1 MDADREAGVTI
12 VTASPDPDDPG
23 AALDNLRGQIL
34 AVDAQLGQ
42 LMAHRQSL
50 VDAYE
55 RHRFAMMGWP
65 PPGTPPPAAVPPAP
79 REEWS
84 GARVRALLLWLGAA
98 LLGLSALTFTAVAW
112 SRLGDGGRAL
122 LLLAFTAVVTA
133 LAVGLRRSLPATAE
147 AFAGLAVVLVLVDV
161 YAARRAGL
169 AGAMSWQLWWA
180 IGTAVA
186 AGFAAVLGVLVG
198 RRTTRFAVAA
208 LLPVSAELLIV
219 PLADAEWSAA
229 LACAALAAALV
240 LALLWAARR
249 LYPEGRTVLRLHAGG
264 AWAAALILAGTAA
277 GEPDNVAAAIPAAL
291 TVAALA
297 LAPAL
302 ARRAARATR
311 SVDDALSTLL
321 GVAVCAAPAGAL
333 LTLLRPLL
341 EGDGLLATSV
351 LAGAVTVLAA
361 LVVPSPWRVSAAVAG
376 GVVALPGTLWAV
388 LQATPAV
395 LGPAGWFDHTWEG
408 RLDLIAREVSSGPR
422 GGAFIGSWPAVGAL
436 AVIAAAGLV
445 LGIRRR
451 VLLGITTAAVAFA
464 AALAPLNDSATV
476 WVALLATVAASVVA
490 VLGAALVDREQPG
503 RGWALLP
510 GAGIAALPAAG
521 WATVSAAASVPTL
534 ALGAV
539 TGAAAAVLV
548 RPGLAREAFSVLA
561 GALAVAFAG
570 VATSATGAG
579 PAVGGFAA
587 SVAAGALLLVGVY
600 LMHSRTGLVLEIT
613 AAVAAGCD
621 AVIAAESTR
630 WLAGSLTTL
639 TPIAAIAAVRSPR
652 RLIYGSAAGVLALGA
667 VWAWLAAGHV
677 DVVEAYTAPAAAG
690 ALVAGILLWR
700 SGPGRS
706 WLTLGPAL
714 VLGIGP
720 TLLIGVVDDDLVRLI
735 AAAVLALA
743 AVIAG
748 AVLRLQA
755 PLVLG
760 AASLLVLA
768 VDQWGDEIVRMPRW
782 ITVGIAGVLLMWI
795 GATFERRRRDWRRAA
810 EVMGGFG

>member
-1 MDADREAGVTI
+1 MQAGE
-12 VTASPDPDDPG
+12 PEDPR
-23 AALDNLRGQIL
+23 AALDTLRGQIL

-42 LMAHRQSL
+42 LMAQRQSL

-55 RHRFAMMGWP
+55 RRRFAVMGWP
-65 PPGTPPPAAVPPAP
+65 APGTPPPVAAPPAP
-79 REEWS
+79 RQEWS

-122 LLLAFTAVVTA
+122 LLLGFTAVVTA

-169 AGAMSWQLWWA
+169 AGGMSWQAWWA
-180 IGTAVA
+180 IGTALA
-186 AGFAAVLGVLVG
+186 AGFAALLGVLAG

-219 PLADAEWSAA
+219 RLADAEWSAA
-229 LACAALAAALV
+229 LACAALAAVLV
-240 LALLWAARR
+240 LGGSWAARWF
-249 LYPEGRTVLRLHAGG
+249 YPEGRWVLRLHAGG
-264 AWAAALILAGTAA
+264 SWAAALILAGTAA
-277 GEPDNVAAAIPAAL
+277 GQPHSVAAAIPPAL
-291 TVAALA
+291 AVAALA
-297 LAPAL
+297 ATPAL
-302 ARRAARATR
+302 ARRV
-311 SVDDALSTLL
+311 SPDAPPTDNGLRTLL
-321 GVAVCAAPAGAL
+321 GVLVCAAPAAAV
-333 LTLLRPLL
+333 LTLLHPVLDA
-341 EGDGLLATSV
+341 DGLPASTV
-351 LAGAVTVLAA
+351 LAGAATVLAA
-361 LVVPSPWRVSAAVAG
+361 QVVPPAWRVSAAVAG
-376 GVVALPGTLWAV
+376 ALVALPGILWAA

-395 LGPAGWFDHTWEG
+395 MGPPGWFEHAWEG
-408 RLDLIAREVSSGPR
+408 SLDLIARVVSVGP
-422 GGAFIGSWPAVGAL
+422 GSDPFFGSWAAVGAL
-436 AVIAAAGLV
+436 AVIAATGLV

-451 VLLGITTAAVAFA
+451 ALLGITTAATALA
-464 AALAPLNDSATV
+464 AALAPLNGDATV
-476 WVALLATVAASVVA
+476 LVALLSTSGACVAAL
-490 VLGAALVDREQPG
+490 LGAALVDREQPEN
-503 RGWALLP
+503 GWALLP

-521 WATVSAAASVPTL
+521 WATVSPAASVATL
-534 ALGAV
+534 ALGAA
-539 TGAAAAVLV
+539 TAAGAAVLV
-548 RPGLAREAFSVLA
+548 RPGIARECFSALA

-570 VATSATGAG
+570 VATSAAGAG

-613 AAVAAGCD
+613 AAVAACCD
-621 AVIAAESTR
+621 AIVAAESTP

-639 TPIAAIAAVRSPR
+639 TPVAAIAALRSPR
-652 RLIYGSAAGVLALGA
+652 RLLYGSASGALALGA

-677 DVVEAYTAPAAAG
+677 EVVEAYTAPAAAA
-690 ALVAGILLWR
+690 ALIAGILLWR

-720 TLLIGVVDDDLVRLI
+720 TLLLGVVDDNPVRLI
-735 AAAVLALA
+735 AAAVPALA
-743 AVIAG
+743 AVLAG

-760 AASLLVLA
+760 AVALLVLA
-768 VDQWGDEIVRMPRW
+768 LDQWGDEIVRMPRW

-795 GATFERRRRDWRRAA
+795 GATFERRRRDWRRAS
-810 EVMGGFG
+810 EVMGRFG

>member
-1 MDADREAGVTI
+1 MDADCEACVTI
-12 VTASPDPDDPG
+12 VTASPDPEDQR
-23 AALDNLRGQIL
+23 AALDALRGQIL
-34 AVDAQLGQ
+34 SVDAQLGQ

-55 RHRFAMMGWP
+55 RHRFALMGWP
-65 PPGTPPPAAVPPAP
+65 TPGTPPPAIELPAP

-147 AFAGLAVVLVLVDV
+147 AFAGLAVVLVLVDA

-180 IGTAVA
+180 AGTAVA
-186 AGFAAVLGVLVG
+186 AGFAALLGVLTG

-208 LLPVSAELLIV
+208 LAPMSAELLIGR
-219 PLADAEWSAA
+219 LADAEWSAA
-229 LACAALAAALV
+229 LACSALAAVLV
-240 LALLWAARR
+240 LALLWAERR
-249 LYPEGRTVLRLHAGG
+249 LYPEGRAVLRLHAGG
-264 AWAAALILAGTAA
+264 AWAAAAILAGTAA
-277 GEPDNVAAAIPAAL
+277 GQPDSVAAAIPAA
-291 TVAALA
+291 VAVAGLA
-297 LAPAL
+297 VAPAL
-302 ARRAARATR
+302 ARRAARHT
-311 SVDDALSTLL
+311 STDDAPRTLL
-321 GVAVCAAPAGAL
+321 GVPVCAAPAAAL

-351 LAGAVTVLAA
+351 LAGTATALAA
-361 LVVPSPWRVSAAVAG
+361 QVVPPAWRVSAALAG
-376 GVVALPGTLWAV
+376 GLVALPGAGWAV

-395 LGPAGWFDHTWEG
+395 LGPPGWFAHTWDG
-408 RLDLIAREVSSGPR
+408 SLQLIAREASGGPGSGP
-422 GGAFIGSWPAVGAL
+422 FVGSWPAVGAL

-451 VLLGITTAAVAFA
+451 ALLGITTAAAAFA
-464 AALAPLNDSATV
+464 AALAPLNGDATV
-476 WVALLATVAASVVA
+476 WVALLATVSAAVVA
-490 VLGAALVDREQPG
+490 VLGAALVDREQPR

-521 WATVSAAASVPTL
+521 WATVSAAASVSAL
-534 ALGAV
+534 AVGAV
-539 TGAAAAVLV
+539 AGAAAAALV
-548 RPGLAREAFSVLA
+548 RPGFAREVFSALA

-570 VATSATGAG
+570 VATSAAGAG

-652 RLIYGSAAGVLALGA
+652 RLVYGSAAGVLALGA
-667 VWAWLAAGHV
+667 VWSWLAAGHV
-677 DVVEAYTAPAAAG
+677 EVVEAYTAPAAAA

-700 SGPGRS
+700 TGPGRS

-714 VLGIGP
+714 LLGIGP

-795 GATFERRRRDWRRAA
+795 GATFERRRRDWRRVA

>member
-1 MDADREAGVTI
+1 MD
-12 VTASPDPDDPG
+12 SDDPRADDPR
-23 AALDNLRGQIL
+23 AALEALRGEIL
-34 AVDAQLGQ
+34 AVDAQMGPL
-42 LMAHRQSL
+42 LARRQAL

-55 RHRFAMMGWP
+55 RRRFAIMGWP
-65 PPGTPPPAAVPPAP
+65 PPGTAPPVTAPPP
-79 REEWS
+79 RQEWS

-147 AFAGLAVVLVLVDV
+147 AFAGLAIVLVLVDA

-169 AGAMSWQLWWA
+169 VAGLSWQLWWA

-186 AGFAAVLGVLVG
+186 AGFAALLGVLVG

-219 PLADAEWSAA
+219 RLADAEWTAA

-240 LALLWAARR
+240 LILAWAAQW
-249 LYPEGRTVLRLHAGG
+249 LYPEGRGVLRVHTGG
-264 AWAAALILAGTAA
+264 LWAAAAILAGTAA
-277 GEPDNVAAAIPAAL
+277 GQADSVAAAIPP
-291 TVAALA
+291 ALA
-297 LAPAL
+297 VASLAAAPAL
-302 ARRAARATR
+302 ARRASR
-311 SVDDALSTLL
+311 DAPPRDNSACTLF
-321 GVAVCAAPAGAL
+321 GVLVCATPSATL
-333 LTLLRPLL
+333 LTLLHPLL
-341 EGDGLLATSV
+341 DDDGLLATSV
-351 LAGAVTVLAA
+351 LAGAATALAA
-361 LVVPSPWRVSAAVAG
+361 LLVPSTWQVATGIAG
-376 GVVALPGTLWAV
+376 GLIGLPGTLWAI

-395 LGPAGWFDHTWEG
+395 LGPPGWFAHTWDG
-408 RLDLIAREVSSGPR
+408 SLDLIAREVSGGPRSGP
-422 GGAFIGSWPAVGAL
+422 FVGSWSAVAAL
-436 AVIAAAGLV
+436 AVIAAAGLI

-451 VLLGITTAAVAFA
+451 ALLGIATAAVSFA
-464 AALAPLNDSATV
+464 AALAPLNGDATV
-476 WVALLATVAASVVA
+476 LVALLATAVAFVVA
-490 VLGAALVDREQPG
+490 LLGAALVDREQPG

-521 WATVSAAASVPTL
+521 WAAVSAAASVPTL
-534 ALGAV
+534 ALGAA
-539 TGAAAAVLV
+539 TGAAAAVLA
-548 RPGLAREAFSVLA
+548 RPGIAREAFGALG

-570 VATSATGAG
+570 VATSATGAS

-587 SVAAGALLLVGVY
+587 SVAAGALLLAGVY
-600 LMHSRTGLVLEIT
+600 LMHSRTGLVLEVT
-613 AAVAAGCD
+613 AALAAFCD
-621 AVIAAESTR
+621 ALVAAESTR

-639 TPIAAIAAVRSPR
+639 TPIAAIAAIRSPR
-652 RLIYGSAAGVLALGA
+652 RLLYGAAAGLLALGA

-677 DVVEAYTAPAAAG
+677 DVVEAYTAPAAAV
-690 ALVAGILLWR
+690 ALIAGILLWR

-714 VLGIGP
+714 VVGIGP
-720 TLLIGVVDDDLVRLI
+720 TLLLGIVDDDLVRLI

-755 PLVLG
+755 PLILG
-760 AASLLVLA
+760 AVALLVLA
-768 VDQWGDEIVRMPRW
+768 VDQWGEEIVRMPRW

-795 GATFERRRRDWRRAA
+795 GATFERRRRDWRRAS